1 MVLMNLEEL
10 ILLKWLSYQDNLHIQ
25 CIPYQNTNGNSHR
38 TRTYPKMYMK
48 VQEIQNSQNNLEK
61 EEVGNIMLPDFKL
74 HYKTKVIKIVWY

>member
-1 MVLMNLEEL
+1 
-10 ILLKWLSYQDNLHIQ
+10 
-25 CIPYQNTNGNSHR
+25 
-38 TRTYPKMYMK
+38 MK